1 MDKNL
6 KIIQDTFATV
16 FGVSPSDITLETSIE
31 NFNDWDSMRH
41 LEIITSIEAAFGIQ
55 FNMGEIIHLNSVE
68 KILQTIPR
76 T

>member
-68 KILQTIPR
+68 KILQTIPK